1 MMNNQDEKCLHS
13 RLECANLLFRENMP
27 KSNKEPHHMEIV
39 KTIFVCIQLLLCAS
53 LICVI
58 VLQSGKNSGL
68 SAFTGANESYLA
80 KNKAKSR
87 DARLALA
94 TKWVAGIVVVLTV
107 VLNLI

>member
-1 MMNNQDEKCLHS
+1 MD
-13 RLECANLLFRENMP
+13 
-27 KSNKEPHHMEIV
+27 IV
-39 KTIFVCIQLLLCAS
+39 KTIFVCIQLLLCLV

-58 VLQSGKNSGL
+58 ILQSGKNSGL

-94 TKWVAGIVVVLTV
+94 TKWVAGVFVILTV
-107 VLNLI
+107 ILNLM

>member
-1 MMNNQDEKCLHS
+1 
-13 RLECANLLFRENMP
+13 
-27 KSNKEPHHMEIV
+27 MEIV
-39 KTIFVCIQLLLCAS
+39 KTIFVSIQLLLCLS

-94 TKWVAGIVVVLTV
+94 TKWVAGIFVILTV
-107 VLNLI
+107 ILNLM

>member
-1 MMNNQDEKCLHS
+1 MVTLTTMS
-13 RLECANLLFRENMP
+13 
-27 KSNKEPHHMEIV
+27 I
-39 KTIFVCIQLLLCAS
+39 IIQLVLCLV
-53 LICVI
+53 LIVVI

-94 TKWVAGIVVVLTV
+94 TKWVAGIFVILTV
-107 VLNLI
+107 IIHIFMVLAGY

>member
-1 MMNNQDEKCLHS
+1 MDI
-13 RLECANLLFRENMP
+13 A
-27 KSNKEPHHMEIV
+27 
-39 KTIFVCIQLLLCAS
+39 KTIVVVIQLLLCLI

-68 SAFTGANESYLA
+68 SAFTGANESYLS

-94 TKWVAGIVVVLTV
+94 TKWVAGVFVILTV
-107 VLNLI
+107 ILNIMLLQC

>member
-1 MMNNQDEKCLHS
+1 MD
-13 RLECANLLFRENMP
+13 
-27 KSNKEPHHMEIV
+27 IV
-39 KTIFVCIQLLLCAS
+39 KTIFVSIHLILCLI
-53 LICVI
+53 LICII

-94 TKWVAGIVVVLTV
+94 TKWVAGVFVVLTV
-107 VLNLI
+107 ILNLI

>member
-1 MMNNQDEKCLHS
+1 
-13 RLECANLLFRENMP
+13 
-27 KSNKEPHHMEIV
+27 MEIV
-39 KTIFVCIQLLLCAS
+39 KTIFVSIHLVLCLV
-53 LICVI
+53 LICII

-94 TKWVAGIVVVLTV
+94 TKWVAGTFVVLTV
-107 VLNLI
+107 ILNLV

>member
-1 MMNNQDEKCLHS
+1 MDILT
-13 RLECANLLFRENMP
+13 
-27 KSNKEPHHMEIV
+27 
-39 KTIFVCIQLLLCAS
+39 TIFICIQLVLSLA

-58 VLQSGKNSGL
+58 ILQSGKNSGL

-94 TKWVAGIVVVLTV
+94 TKWVAGIFVILTV
-107 VLNLI
+107 IIHVFLSLLK

>member
-1 MMNNQDEKCLHS
+1 
-13 RLECANLLFRENMP
+13 
-27 KSNKEPHHMEIV
+27 MEVV
-39 KTIFVCIQLLLCAS
+39 KLISVIIQLMVCLM

-58 VLQSGKNSGL
+58 ILQSGKNSGL
-68 SAFTGANESYLA
+68 SAFTGANESYLS

-94 TKWVAGIVVVLTV
+94 TKWVAGVFVVLTI

>member
-1 MMNNQDEKCLHS
+1 MD
-13 RLECANLLFRENMP
+13 
-27 KSNKEPHHMEIV
+27 IV
-39 KTIFVCIQLLLCAS
+39 KTIFVSIHIVLCLI

-94 TKWVAGIVVVLTV
+94 TKWVAGVFVVLTV
-107 VLNLI
+107 ILNLM

>member
-1 MMNNQDEKCLHS
+1 M
-13 RLECANLLFRENMP
+13 
-27 KSNKEPHHMEIV
+27 
-39 KTIFVCIQLLLCAS
+39 CI
-53 LICVI
+53 I

-94 TKWVAGIVVVLTV
+94 TKWVAGIFVVLTV
-107 VLNLI
+107 IIHIFMSITN

>member
-1 MMNNQDEKCLHS
+1 
-13 RLECANLLFRENMP
+13 
-27 KSNKEPHHMEIV
+27 MEILT
-39 KTIFVCIQLLLCAS
+39 TIFVSIQLVLCLL
-53 LICVI
+53 LICII

-94 TKWVAGIVVVLTV
+94 TKWVAGIFVVLTV
-107 VLNLI
+107 IIHIFMSMTS